1 MRTTIIKPVLTLALA
16 ASATL
21 AAAVDLA
28 AIHDVA
34 ARYDAELQAA
44 AYRREAAAENI
55 DQAWSNYL
63 PQISVSG
70 SFTKGQNMSEVAG
83 FDQPDTNIDTRNYS
97 ANLEQSL
104 LSWRNVGRIDQARAQ
119 VSQAEADYQ
128 SAYQTFLLRVAERYF
143 QVLTARDSL
152 RFARAEEKALQRQY
166 EQAEQR
172 FEVGLTAVTDVHEA
186 KASYDQARSRTIIAR
201 NDLDDAHQ
209 ALQEIT
215 GKDFR
220 ALDELRE
227 SLELTEPEPDDAGE
241 WVRIALAN
249 NPNLASAR
257 EAAEIADATIEI
269 ERSGYLP
276 TVDGFVR
283 WSRFANQ
290 AFPVRNDEQVVT
302 GQTSFISEDT
312 QIGLQ
317 FNWQL
322 FSGLGTISRTRQAR
336 REFRA
341 AEADVDF
348 EQRATVRETRNAYR
362 AVMADIR
369 EVEARRQALVSA
381 QSALEATEAGFEV
394 GTRTIVDVLLSEQR
408 FFQAQRDHSQARHD
422 YIVDQLRLRQAA
434 GILQPEDLV
443 AVNNLLVSP
452 AQ

>member
-1 MRTTIIKPVLTLALA
+1 MRTTLTTRALVLLVTASSTPVM
-16 ASATL
+16 
-21 AAAVDLA
+21 AVDLA

-34 ARYDAELQAA
+34 AKYDAELQAA
-44 AYRREAAAENI
+44 AHRRQAAAENI

-70 SFTKGQNMSEVAG
+70 SLTKGQNKSEVAG
-83 FDQPDTNIDTRNYS
+83 IDQPDTNIDTRSYQAS
-97 ANLEQSL
+97 LDQSIF
-104 LSWRNVGRIDQARAQ
+104 SWRNIGQIDQARAQ
-119 VSQAEADYQ
+119 VSQAEAEYQ
-128 SAYQTFLLRVAERYF
+128 SAYQAFLLRVAERYF

-227 SLELTEPEPDDAGE
+227 DLELNQPEPGDASE

-249 NPNLASAR
+249 DPDLQRAR
-257 EAAEIADATIEI
+257 DAAEIADASIEI
-269 ERSGYLP
+269 ERAGYLP
-276 TVDGFVR
+276 TIDGFVR
-283 WSRFANQ
+283 WQRFSNQ
-290 AFPVRNDEQVVT
+290 AFPVRNDEQVVV
-302 GQTSFISEDT
+302 GETSFISDDT

-322 FSGLGTISRTRQAR
+322 FSGLGTFSRTRQAR

-348 EQRATVRETRNAYR
+348 EQRATVRATRNAYR

-381 QSALEATEAGFEV
+381 ESALEATEAGFEV

-408 FFQAQRDHSQARHD
+408 FFQAQRDHSRARHD

-434 GILQPEDLV
+434 GILEPEDLV
-443 AVNNLLVSP
+443 AINKLLVSP
-452 AQ
+452 EQ